1 MRFSL
6 RVVLGVMVMVLGVT
20 ASAAPLKKPV
30 HKTITKTAP
39 KAVSKH
45 HLSSPGLPN
54 NVVATVNSVP
64 ITRQQVMAQIVPDQ
78 LARIKATSFPDRVRP
93 LAASIGTLMLE
104 RLFSPANHDK
114 PIVVSEQEVENWL
127 FKERPSVLTT
137 AIQDLIRARLIH
149 EAAVKNHIVVTPAE
163 IAARMHLTIEKVK
176 KQMSQPQLA
185 DLEVLKMYGV
195 RELALEEATKTQ
207 LELEKLV
214 LLNYEKKIGHTIGP
228 DDFIQARHI
237 LIRVNPGSTPQ
248 ATDDAYAAAKI
259 KIDQIRQDII
269 SGKIKFS
276 KAAEKYS
283 DDGASK
289 LRGGDL
295 GVFVRGAMVKPFDE
309 AAFNLKPGIISEP
322 VKTEFGWHLIEVTR
336 LGSDISQGE
345 RDQALQQFLQN
356 QYGTEIADLMKSA
369 KVINRYPPK
378 PTQSPVFGSNQ

>member
-1 MRFSL
+1 MRVSL
-6 RVVLGVMVMVLGVT
+6 RLVLGIMVMALGVA
-20 ASAAPLKKPV
+20 ASAAPLKKPAN
-30 HKTITKTAP
+30 KTITKTVS
-39 KAVSKH
+39 KAVTKH

-54 NVVATVNSVP
+54 NVVATVNGEP

-78 LARIKATSFPDRVRP
+78 IARIKATSFPDRVRP
-93 LAASIGTLMLE
+93 LAASVGTLVLE
-104 RLFSPANHDK
+104 RLFNPANHDK

-127 FKERPSVLTT
+127 FMERPSVLTT
-137 AIQDLIRARLIH
+137 AVQDLIRERLIH
-149 EAAVKNHIVVTPAE
+149 QSAVKNHIVVTPAE
-163 IAARMHLTIEKVK
+163 IAARMHLTIGKVK
-176 KQMSQPQLA
+176 KQMNQPQLA

-195 RELALEEATKTQ
+195 REQALEEATKTQ

-237 LIRVNPGSTPQ
+237 LIHVKPGSTPQ
-248 ATDDAYAAAKI
+248 ETDAAYAAAKT
-259 KIDQIRQDII
+259 KIEQIRQDIV

-276 KAAEKYS
+276 KAAEQYS

-309 AAFNLKPGIISEP
+309 VAFNLKPGVISEP

-336 LGSDISQGE
+336 LGKDISQGE

-356 QYGTEIADLMKSA
+356 QYGAVIADLMKSA
-369 KVINRYPPK
+369 KIINRYPPK
-378 PTQSPVFGSNQ
+378 PTQSPMFGSHQ